1 MKLALTIL
9 TPESQVYSGEAD
21 ELIIPTAGGEITVLP
36 NHVSLLT
43 QILPGEM
50 RVINGGKTNSFAIMG
65 GYLEVNNNQVNV
77 LGDYAVRAEDIE
89 VAYTTA
95 QRAIAWLERYKILK
109 LTHDVRRG
117 KVYVAQ
123 ALLDIL
129 DEPALRTQSKE
140 LGETK
145 RKRQKS

>member
-21 ELIIPTAGGEITVLP
+21 ELIIPTASGEITVLP

-50 RVINGGKTNSFAIMG
+50 RVKSGGKTSSFAIMG

-89 VAYTTA
+89 IAKAEQAKAKAERAKSEKVSQEDMAIIEADLRRSLLELKVAH
-95 QRAIAWLERYKILK
+95 R
-109 LTHDVRRG
+109 HRRH
-117 KVYVAQ
+117 Q
-123 ALLDIL
+123 
-129 DEPALRTQSKE
+129 
-140 LGETK
+140 
-145 RKRQKS
+145 

>member
-21 ELIIPTAGGEITVLP
+21 ELIIPTASGEITVLP

-50 RVINGGKTNSFAIMG
+50 RVINGGKTSSFAIMG

-89 VAYTTA
+89 IAKAEQAKAKAERAKSEKVSQEDMAIIEADLRRSLLELKVA
-95 QRAIAWLERYKILK
+95 
-109 LTHDVRRG
+109 HRRR
-117 KVYVAQ
+117 
-123 ALLDIL
+123 
-129 DEPALRTQSKE
+129 RTS
-140 LGETK
+140 
-145 RKRQKS
+145 